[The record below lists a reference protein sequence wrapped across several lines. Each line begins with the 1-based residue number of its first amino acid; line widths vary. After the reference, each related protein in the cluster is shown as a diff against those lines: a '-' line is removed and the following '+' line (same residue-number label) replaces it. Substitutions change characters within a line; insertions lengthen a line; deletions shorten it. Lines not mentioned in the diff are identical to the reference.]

1 MTKSRARHSND
12 NALAESKNG
21 SIVRKHL
28 GYVHIAQRFAPL
40 LNEFHRKYLN
50 PYINFHRP
58 SYFAEIKIDKK
69 GKEKKSYPYRCMM
82 TPYEKLKSLPNAETY
97 LKPNVSF
104 KILDQKMHAMTDLQ
118 AANAMRKARMELF
131 KQIFNA
137 GGKPNLVDKNEGCG

>member
-1 MTKSRARHSND
+1 VIINFHSDNGSEYINHIVANLLNKLHIQMTKSRARHSND

-69 GKEKKSYPYRCMM
+69 GKEKKSH
-82 TPYEKLKSLPNAETY
+82 TPPACGW
-97 LKPNVSF
+97 
-104 KILDQKMHAMTDLQ
+104 LD
-118 AANAMRKARMELF
+118 
-131 KQIFNA
+131 
-137 GGKPNLVDKNEGCG
+137 GG